1 MDLDRTNRLFY
12 KNVIINEKRK
22 KDYQELDSLIHS
34 NSFFKTYWT
43 LEHLRPC
50 QTNKTIGLSKLDKP
64 IVLLIRTDITFINQP
79 LLIRVLLLQ

>member
-1 MDLDRTNRLFY
+1 MT
-12 KNVIINEKRK
+12 
-22 KDYQELDSLIHS
+22 ELGLPDCNNS

-64 IVLLIRTDITFINQP
+64 IGL
-79 LLIRVLLLQ
+79 